1 MTKILQYIL
10 KILAKLVLAKY
21 KPRVVGITGSVGK
34 TSAKEAVFA
43 VLSPKF
49 LVQKN
54 LKNYN
59 NEIGLPLSVLGLESA
74 GKSIFGWLAV
84 FLKTIF
90 LIIIKDKKYP
100 EILVLEMGVDRPGDM
115 AYLLSIV
122 KPSVGVITAIG
133 QSHLEYFGTI
143 DKVKEE
149 KGLLVKNLSN
159 SDWAI
164 LNYDDK
170 KARELAP
177 TIKAEIISYGL
188 NGDAQV
194 KAENINAVRLN
205 RHQASLKFNLAYKG
219 ASGTVLLPGVIGSSA
234 VYSVLAAAS
243 VGIAFGLS
251 IPEICENLENFK
263 LPLGR
268 MNLLKGINN
277 SFVIDDTYNSSPQSS
292 LAALET
298 IADISLNEGAKK
310 IVVFGDM
317 LELGDYEDEG
327 HKIVGQRMAEI
338 KIDRLI
344 VVGERAELIAQGAL
358 ESGMDEQN
366 IAYFKNQEEA
376 VVFIK
381 NITKEDDLILVKGS
395 QGARM
400 EKIVKEIIADQDKAQ
415 ELLVRQGSEWENK

>member
-21 KPRVVGITGSVGK
+21 KPQIIGITGSVGK

-49 LVQKN
+49 LVRKN

-59 NEIGLPLSVLGLESA
+59 NEIGLPLSILGLESA
-74 GKSIFGWLAV
+74 GKSIFGWLGV

-90 LIIIKDKKYP
+90 LIIVKDKKYP

-115 AYLLSIV
+115 AYLLGIV
-122 KPSVGVITAIG
+122 KPKVGVITTIG
-133 QSHLEYFGTI
+133 QSHLEYFGAI

-149 KGLLVKNLSN
+149 KGLLVKNLST

-170 KARELAP
+170 KVRELAP

-194 KAENINAVRLN
+194 KAENINAIRLS
-205 RHQASLKFNLAYKG
+205 RHQASLKFDLAYKG
-219 ASGTVLLPGVIGSSA
+219 AGGTVLLPGVVSRSA
-234 VYSVLAAAS
+234 IYSVLAAAS
-243 VGIAFGLS
+243 VGIAFKLPIS
-251 IPEICENLENFK
+251 EICENLENFK
-263 LPLGR
+263 LPPGR
-268 MNLLKGINN
+268 MNLVKGINN
-277 SFVIDDTYNSSPQSS
+277 SFIIDDTYNSSPQSS

-298 IADISLNEGAKK
+298 IAGISLDEGAKK
-310 IVVFGDM
+310 IVVLGDM

-327 HKIVGQRMAEI
+327 HKIVGQRIAEI
-338 KIDRLI
+338 KTDKLI
-344 VVGERAELIAQGAL
+344 VVGEKAELIARGAL
-358 ESGMDEQN
+358 EAEMDAQN
-366 IAYFKNQEEA
+366 IAYFKNKEEA
-376 VVFIK
+376 LGFIK
-381 NITKEDDLILVKGS
+381 NSIKEGDLILVKGS

-400 EKIVKEIIADQDKAQ
+400 EKIVKEIIADRNKAQ
-415 ELLVRQGSEWENK
+415 ELLVRQGSEWESK

>member
-1 MTKILQYIL
+1 MIKILQYIL
-10 KILAKLVLAKY
+10 KILAKLVLVKY
-21 KPRVVGITGSVGK
+21 KPQIIGITGSVGK
-34 TSAKEAVFA
+34 TSAKEAIFA

-49 LVQKN
+49 IVRKN

-59 NEIGLPLSVLGLESA
+59 NEIGLPLSILGLESA
-74 GKSIFGWLAV
+74 GKSVFGWLAV

-90 LIIIKDKKYP
+90 LIIIKDKEYP
-100 EILVLEMGVDRPGDM
+100 EILVLEMGIDRPGDM

-122 KPSVGVITAIG
+122 KPSVGVVTAIG

-149 KGLLVKNLSN
+149 KGLLVKNLSI
-159 SDWAI
+159 SDRAI

-170 KARELAP
+170 KVRELAP

-188 NGDAQV
+188 NGDAHV
-194 KAENINAVRLN
+194 KAENINAIRLN

-219 ASGTVLLPGVIGSSA
+219 ATGVVLLPGVVSSSA
-234 VYSVLAAAS
+234 IYSVLAGVS
-243 VGIAFGLS
+243 VGIALGLN

-263 LPLGR
+263 LPPGR
-268 MNLLKGINN
+268 MNLIKGINN

-298 IADISLNEGAKK
+298 VAEINLNEGAKK

-327 HKIVGQRMAEI
+327 HKIVGQRIAEI
-338 KIDRLI
+338 KIDKLI
-344 VVGERAELIAQGAL
+344 VAGEKAGLIAQGAR
-358 ESGMDEQN
+358 EAGMDEQA
-366 IAYFKNQEEA
+366 IAYFKNKEEA
-376 VVFIK
+376 IGFVK
-381 NITKEDDLILVKGS
+381 NTINEGDLILVKGS

-400 EKIVKEIIADQDKAQ
+400 EKIVKEIIIDQNKAQ